1 MSRPPLRA
9 SRALVAL
16 AAVALLA
23 TGCATTPAGRV
34 VLLPSSDGTPAAVV
48 VNPTGEAVV
57 LDKPY
62 AAATMSRGDIA
73 PYAATPE
80 EVKARFGA
88 ALAAQ
93 PPAPVRFVLYFVE
106 NSDELTPA
114 SRASF
119 DEAYAEIARHP
130 VPDIVVIGHTDRS
143 GNDAVNDALALRRA
157 QSVRAALLR
166 RGVPAD
172 SVVAFGR
179 GKREPLVPTA
189 DGVPEPRNRRV
200 EIVVR

>member
-1 MSRPPLRA
+1 M
-9 SRALVAL
+9 
-16 AAVALLA
+16 
-23 TGCATTPAGRV
+23 
-34 VLLPSSDGTPAAVV
+34 V

-62 AAATMSRGDIA
+62 AAATMARGDIA

-114 SRASF
+114 SRVSF

-143 GNDAVNDALALRRA
+143 GNDAVNDALAAPARAIRARRA
-157 QSVRAALLR
+157 RAPRRAGGQRRRVRPRQARTAGADARRRARAAQPARRDRRALTRAPVRVADRVRGGRLLPSTPHHA
-166 RGVPAD
+166 GAPAPIWL
-172 SVVAFGR
+172 G
-179 GKREPLVPTA
+179 
-189 DGVPEPRNRRV
+189 PRA
-200 EIVVR
+200 